1 MITFDQT
8 KKMESSFVG
17 EAVRLY
23 NEIKGGVNYGK
34 TIDGESVIS
43 PVGYDPLTIS
53 LAELKTKV
61 GKSEAQDKFIQTLI
75 KIREGTITKDEL
87 VELGKCGMR

>member
-8 KKMESSFVG
+8 KKLELSFVG

-23 NEIKGGVNYGK
+23 NEIKGGVVYGETPSGVK
-34 TIDGESVIS
+34 VTS
-43 PVGYDPLTIS
+43 PIGYDPLTIS

-61 GKSEAQDKFIQTLI
+61 GKSDAQDKFIQTLI
-75 KIREGTITKDEL
+75 KIRDGTITNNEL
-87 VELGKCGMR
+87 IELGKCGMR